1 MIFNVSP
8 MPFYGKKETG
18 VQLPPVDQSK
28 NGDVAKMNML
38 PVLPFAHSLLEKAV
52 KEGSFAIDAT
62 AGNGHDTVF
71 LAKRVGKSGKVFAFD
86 IQPEAVKRTKERLE
100 KEGLVTR
107 AELFCTGH
115 EHAGEC
121 IPASLHGKIS
131 GAVFNLGY
139 LPGSDKTVIT
149 RPESTIA
156 ALGQIFPMLETG
168 GIIAVVVYHGHEGG
182 AYERDRLLDYVKQL
196 DQKKAHVLRYEFLNQ
211 ANHPPFLIA
220 VQKR

>member
-1 MIFNVSP
+1 
-8 MPFYGKKETG
+8 
-18 VQLPPVDQSK
+18 
-28 NGDVAKMNML
+28 MNML
-38 PVLPFAHSLLEKAV
+38 PVLSFAHLLLEKAV
-52 KEGSFAIDAT
+52 KSGGFAIDAT

-71 LAKRVGKSGKVFAFD
+71 LAKRVGEGGKVFAFD
-86 IQPEAVKRTKERLE
+86 IQPEAVRRTKERLE

-115 EHAGEC
+115 EHASEC
-121 IPASLHGKIS
+121 IPAALHGKIS

-139 LPGSDKTVIT
+139 LPDSDKTVIT

-156 ALGQIFPMLETG
+156 ALEQIFSMLETG

-220 VQKR
+220 IEKR